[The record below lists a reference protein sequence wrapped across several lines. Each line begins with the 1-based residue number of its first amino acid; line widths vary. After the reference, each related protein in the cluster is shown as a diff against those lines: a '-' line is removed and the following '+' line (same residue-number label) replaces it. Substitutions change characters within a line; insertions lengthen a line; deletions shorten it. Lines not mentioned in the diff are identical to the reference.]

1 LNRTSYAADVAA
13 DLRDL
18 SDLVSRQK
26 ESCPNNLQWPSEFGV
41 TSLKI
46 LQTRNWAF
54 TAATEV
60 ALSKG

>member
-1 LNRTSYAADVAA
+1 MFAA

-26 ESCPNNLQWPSEFGV
+26 ESCPNNLHWPSEFGV

-46 LQTRNWAF
+46 LRIGKWVF